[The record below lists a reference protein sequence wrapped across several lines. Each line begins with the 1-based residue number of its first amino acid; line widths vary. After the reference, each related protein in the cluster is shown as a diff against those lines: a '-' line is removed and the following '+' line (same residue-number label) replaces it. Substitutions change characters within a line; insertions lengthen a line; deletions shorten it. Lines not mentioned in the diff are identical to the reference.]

1 MTDTPV
7 RGGSTFPSADV
18 EAQADPAEQ
27 GKWTL
32 LKFGSEVLAV
42 HAALLPT
49 GKVLFSAGSGNST
62 ARFDDKDSFGNEA
75 LRNWT
80 SVVWDPTTVPPADI
94 PAATGGVDTGQD
106 PQFFH
111 PATTRDAQGNVLDM
125 FCGGETPMAD
135 GRVMSNGGTLAY
147 DGDGRGF
154 AGRPDVLAFDPTAEQ
169 WTALASMTH
178 GRWYPAVITLGDGRV
193 LAAAGLDETG
203 HGVNNAL
210 DSYFIASDRWQQLAM
225 PHKLEL
231 RSYAHLYLL
240 ADGSVCY
247 AGGHMDDAPLDPF
260 CLDLTR
266 SPATKTPI
274 KKLARV
280 DARDQCSSVLLP
292 PAQDQKIMIIGGA
305 KAAGPDDDDR
315 APVGIADVDVL
326 DVTRKPLSYHCVAP
340 LHLPR
345 KHSNATL
352 LPDRTVLVTGGSQRG
367 EEAAKAT
374 NCAEVFDPAH
384 PEDGWTQLA
393 QAQVT
398 RMYHSVALLLPDA
411 RVVTAGGNPDRG
423 FRINWEP
430 VAGDPH
436 EEMHLEIFSP
446 PYLFRGPRPT
456 IGPVASEWRY
466 GQGVDIASPQ
476 AGTIKWASLIR
487 PGATTHSFNTSQRL
501 VDLPITTQ
509 GDGIVHVE
517 VTAEPNLAPPGWYML
532 FLTDDAAIPSIAS
545 WVHLA
550 GAPATAYPD
559 SAYSQNVLGTPGLVS
574 FWPLAERG
582 GTVAFDIAGAQ
593 HGSYYNHPHLGA
605 RGPGKATAAAFNGK
619 DQYVLLPRGIS
630 DDFSLELWFA
640 TGSGGSGV
648 GITGWRQ
655 GAGLFDATVPGVIDD
670 FGVSLDDGGQ
680 VWAGT
685 GSPDTSVH
693 SKPELDD
700 GKWHHV
706 VFTRSQAKGLLT
718 LYIDGAE
725 VATASGG
732 TQALTAAP
740 GLRVGCLQSG
750 LNFYRGS
757 VANAA
762 TYRRALVP
770 SEIQRHFHAAH

>member
-1 MTDTPV
+1 VPA
-7 RGGSTFPSADV
+7 ADV
-18 EAQADPAEQ
+18 AAQADPDAAKD

-32 LKFGSEVLAV
+32 LKYGSEVLAV

-62 ARFDDKDSFGNEA
+62 VRFNDKDSFGNEA

-80 SVVWDPTTVPPADI
+80 SVVWDPTTVPPADV

-125 FCGGETPMAD
+125 FCGGETPLPD
-135 GRVMSNGGTLAY
+135 GRLMSNGGTLAY
-147 DGDGRGF
+147 DGDGKGF
-154 AGRPDVLAFDPTAEQ
+154 AGRPDVLVFDPVTQQ
-169 WTALASMTH
+169 WTALASMAH
-178 GRWYPAVITLGDGRV
+178 GRWYPTVITLGDGRV

-203 HGVNNAL
+203 SGQNRTL
-210 DSYFIASDRWQQLAM
+210 ESYFVGSDRWQQLAI
-225 PHKLEL
+225 PSKLEL

-247 AGGHMDDAPLDPF
+247 AGGHMDDAALDPF

-274 KKLARV
+274 EKLAEV

-292 PAQDQKIMIIGGA
+292 PAQDQKVMIIGGA
-305 KAAGPDDDDR
+305 KGNDPA
-315 APVGIADVDVL
+315 IADVDIVDL
-326 DVTRKPLSYHCVAP
+326 TAHPLTYHAVAP
-340 LHLPR
+340 MNSPR

-352 LPDRTVLVTGGSQRG
+352 LPDRTVLVTGGSKRG
-367 EEAAKAT
+367 EEGDLAT
-374 NCAEVFDPAH
+374 NHAEIFDPAH
-384 PEDGWTQLA
+384 PEHGWTQLA
-393 QAQVT
+393 LGQIT

-411 RVVTAGGNPDRG
+411 RVITAGGNPDRG

-430 VAGDPH
+430 VAGDLH

-456 IGPVASEWRY
+456 IGTVASEWRY
-466 GQGVDIASPQ
+466 GQGVDIASPE

-501 VDLPITTQ
+501 VDLPITAQ
-509 GDGIVHVE
+509 GDGVVHVQ
-517 VTAEPNLAPPGWYML
+517 VTAEPNFAPPGWYML
-532 FLTDDAAIPSIAS
+532 FLTDDAGIPSVAS

-574 FWPLAERG
+574 YWPLAERS
-582 GTVAFDIAGAQ
+582 GTVAFDVAGAQ
-593 HGSYYNHPHLGA
+593 HGSYYNHPGLGVP
-605 RGPGKATAAAFNGK
+605 GPGKATAAAFNGK

-640 TGSGGSGV
+640 TAGGGV
-648 GITGWRQ
+648 GAGVTGWRQ
-655 GAGLFDATVPGVIDD
+655 GAGLFDAAVSGVVDD
-670 FGVSLDDGGQ
+670 FGVSLDAGGQ

-685 GSPDTSVH
+685 GNPDTSVH
-693 SKPELDD
+693 SGPKLND

-706 VFTRSQAKGLLT
+706 VFTRSRASGSLT
-718 LYIDGAE
+718 LFIDGE
-725 VATASGG
+725 SVDTGSGG
-732 TQALTAAP
+732 TRALTSAP
-740 GLRVGCLQSG
+740 GLRIGCLQSG
-750 LNFYRGS
+750 LNFYHGK

-762 TYRRALVP
+762 TYRRALLA
-770 SEIQRHFHAAH
+770 SEVKRHFLAAKLPKPAD